1 MSKKYPE
8 KAVDANSLSP
18 EELELLS
25 HGAPQ
30 EASDSDEKPVAKRIF
45 SRVLAVLLAIVPV
58 ALLCFLP
65 VNLFLA
71 DKSGYAISHETTLLK
86 VFINLFKDGGAKTI
100 YAAAGIAEADL
111 PYIVGGSWHGI
122 PLVNAIG
129 AYGKLY
135 SMALYVLAL
144 VLILNVVFA
153 IIGVCSGKASRAMVR
168 TIAFLDAVA
177 FGTYAIGIF
186 AASHLFTK
194 ADVCDV
200 MTLSFAL
207 VGAIVFI
214 AYCFVKFGKREIV
227 PFLLFLLTV
236 AYIGTYVC
244 AFVHYD
250 MHAAIRA
257 LGNDYTKLFGSKFS
271 WGWFYTWSIR
281 CTFGIFALALLFSA
295 IRIGC
300 KKGYLFDIIRY
311 SINLIGSIIILSLCF
326 FDLPLSKVA
335 DESALLGVAKWFAV
349 VAAAIAL
356 VQLLICIVGRIVACN
371 KAQEEIAE
379 KAQPTAPV
387 AQQQQ
392 SEPLSLPT
400 QVVYVKHVDPE
411 YKPVF
416 AKPDSEGEQLVMPD
430 FTSFE
435 NDSDVVE
442 ELPAAPVAQSAAPV
456 QNAAPVNA
464 APVEN
469 GNEPIDAFIA
479 TLSEKERTQFTD
491 LFILK
496 YQGEFKNVPDY
507 EIGGDNSDFFRKI
520 FLFLGQ
526 HRDRIPDGL
535 LAKMYKYRISR

>member
-8 KAVDANSLSP
+8 KAVDVNSLSP

-30 EASDSDEKPVAKRIF
+30 EATESDEKTVAKRIF
-45 SRVLAVLLAIVPV
+45 SRILAFLLAIVPV

-71 DKSGYAISHETTLLK
+71 DKNGYVIANETTLLK
-86 VFINLFKDGGAKTI
+86 VFINLFKDGGAKAI
-100 YAAAGIAEADL
+100 YTAAGIAEANL
-111 PYIVGGSWHGI
+111 PSVVGDSWHGI
-122 PLVNAIG
+122 PLVNAVG

-144 VLILNVVFA
+144 VLVLNVVFA
-153 IIGVCSGKASRAMVR
+153 IIGVFSGKASRAMVR
-168 TIAFLDAVA
+168 TISFLDAVA

-186 AASHLFTK
+186 AASHLFSN
-194 ADVCDV
+194 ANVYDIL
-200 MTLSFAL
+200 TLSFAAA
-207 VGAIVFI
+207 GAIAFI
-214 AYCFVKFGKREIV
+214 VYCFVKYGKHAIV
-227 PFLLFLLTV
+227 PFLLFLLT
-236 AYIGTYVC
+236 AAFIGTYVY
-244 AFVHYD
+244 AFVRYD
-250 MHAAIRA
+250 MHDAIKA
-257 LGNDYTKLFGSKFS
+257 LGSDSTKLFGSKFS

-295 IRIGC
+295 MRLGC

-311 SINLIGSIIILSLCF
+311 SINLIGAIIILALCF

-335 DESALLGVAKWFAV
+335 DESALLGEAKWFAV
-349 VAAAIAL
+349 IAAAIAL
-356 VQLLICIVGRIVACN
+356 VQLLICIVGRIVVCN
-371 KAQEEIAE
+371 RAQEEVLAE
-379 KAQPTAPV
+379 AEPAAPV
-387 AQQQQ
+387 AQQQPSNQ
-392 SEPLSLPT
+392 LSLPT

-416 AKPDSEGEQLVMPD
+416 AKPEAEGEQLVMPD
-430 FTSFE
+430 FSSFE
-435 NDSDVVE
+435 SASDVAE
-442 ELPAAPVAQSAAPV
+442 ELPATPVAQSV
-456 QNAAPVNA
+456 SYAPVNA
-464 APVEN
+464 SPVEN
-469 GNEPIDAFIA
+469 GNEAVDAFIA
-479 TLSEKERTQFTD
+479 TLSEKERMQFTD

-507 EIGGDNSDFFRKI
+507 AIGGDNSDFFRKI